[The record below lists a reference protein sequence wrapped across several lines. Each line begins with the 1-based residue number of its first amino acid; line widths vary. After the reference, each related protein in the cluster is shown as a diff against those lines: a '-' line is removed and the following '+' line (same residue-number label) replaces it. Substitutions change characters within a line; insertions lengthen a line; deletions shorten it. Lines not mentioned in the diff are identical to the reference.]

1 MAEFDNLTELDDLNK
16 KPFFSRVDWT
26 AFWTAT
32 VVCFIV
38 YFFTLAPTVTL
49 EDSGELAVAGD
60 WLGVPHPPGYPIWT
74 MTAWVFTKV
83 FAFVKFRGQPNPAWS
98 IGLLSA
104 VLGALSAGL
113 TALLICRSG
122 RDILRQS
129 KMLSHDMSE
138 KTEDIICG
146 VGGFTSSLLFAFTP
160 IMWSQA
166 VIVEVYTLNAFFL
179 VLVMLFTYMWVRRP
193 QNKTLF
199 MAAFLFGLGLTNYQ
213 VILLAGV
220 ALAICIMFRDFKLLR
235 DFILAA
241 IPFALVFGLIML
253 FSKLPLVIQAGKPVP
268 ITATIKDLGDILDLL
283 FTKGALPPIIH
294 PTNITMY
301 FYLFLNCTW
310 LSVVYFIFPRGRTVA
325 PTILF
330 AQLGLAFYIYMP
342 IVSDMRNPPMNWGYP
357 RTWEG
362 FIHAITRGQ
371 YEAIVPAHI
380 FSLRFINQ
388 IGVYL
393 ADLRLNYRLSIAL
406 IGFLPFA
413 AWHVRTRNRD
423 YPVMSIAV
431 ILAAVAAGVALLTMN
446 IPGMSAFYK
455 TPALGVILIAAIG
468 ALGIIVSRMDHV
480 VRQHLLNSQAPIMER
495 ITAAVVLAGTALA
508 GIALVMRD
516 VISVTEPIRKSKT
529 PLSPE
534 QISSII
540 KDCSVIAMIV
550 VAILLATAV
559 VYWLLRSKK
568 IKLSVH
574 EESQQWLMST
584 TVTFIILGIG
594 LIALANIKMDIQDT
608 FIQRVKFISSHMFF
622 AFWIGYGLIFLLA
635 HIDGWFGR
643 SSGLKTFAIV
653 IAASLPIVPLLV
665 NEYDKELLYVYGGA
679 EQNGHD
685 FGWQFGNYQL
695 RGAEAIIEELSPDE
709 EPLPNPTFP
718 PEMGQ
723 EAIFFGGTDPGRFV
737 PTYMIYSA
745 DVRPDVYLITQNALA
760 DNTYMSVMRDLY
772 GNDIWI
778 PSVTDSA
785 KAFKT
790 YVDEIKS
797 GKRPKTAGI
806 KTEGGRVQISGVLGV
821 MEING
826 ILAKDIFDYNNYKHE
841 FYVEES
847 YVIRWMYPYLMP
859 HGLIMKIQH
868 DRMAKLTPTMVN
880 NDIDFWDWYTRRL
893 TSDEKFTRDV
903 VARKSFSKLR
913 SAIAGL
919 YANRRLIKE
928 AEIAFL
934 EARKLYEL
942 SPEANFRLAEVY
954 MRSSQFD
961 KAMDVITEF
970 GEMDPANTKVAA
982 FTNRISSIEKINKS
996 IRELELK
1003 SKDGKFTTDQALRLA
1018 DLYRQVGQ
1026 IGRHNN
1032 LLSSILNNKN
1042 LPAPILFQVAQKYEQ
1057 TKNYKAMDKALTLC
1071 LKKMPENAPANNFL
1085 TIARMYSKSRNGVG
1099 MRDSLT
1105 AYLKR
1110 APNDWRAWMDLASIQ
1125 MQLKDPTNASA
1136 SLGAAIRYG
1145 GTEAQ
1150 QTIQKNPTLNNL
1162 LKSRS
1167 SRTKNL
1173 MNMGL

>member
-1 MAEFDNLTELDDLNK
+1 
-16 KPFFSRVDWT
+16 
-26 AFWTAT
+26 
-32 VVCFIV
+32 
-38 YFFTLAPTVTL
+38 
-49 EDSGELAVAGD
+49 
-60 WLGVPHPPGYPIWT
+60 
-74 MTAWVFTKV
+74 
-83 FAFVKFRGQPNPAWS
+83 
-98 IGLLSA
+98 
-104 VLGALSAGL
+104 
-113 TALLICRSG
+113 
-122 RDILRQS
+122 
-129 KMLSHDMSE
+129 
-138 KTEDIICG
+138 
-146 VGGFTSSLLFAFTP
+146 
-160 IMWSQA
+160 MWSQA

-241 IPFALVFGLIML
+241 IPFVLIFGLIYH
-253 FSKLPLVIQAGKPVP
+253 FGSVKPKP
-268 ITATIKDLGDILDLL
+268 QIKDIGDMLGVL
-283 FTKGALPPIIH
+283 FAHGALPPIIH

-301 FYLFLNCTW
+301 AYLFLNCAW
-310 LSVVYFIFPRGRTVA
+310 ISVVYFIFPRGRTVA

-362 FIHAITRGQ
+362 FLHAITRGQ

-380 FSLRFINQ
+380 FSLRFIHQ

-413 AWHVRTRNRD
+413 AWHVHARNRD

-431 ILAAVAAGVALLTMN
+431 ILAASSAGLSLLTMI
-446 IPGMSAFYK
+446 IPGLPIYK
-455 TPALGVILIAAIG
+455 IPALGVILIAAVG
-468 ALGIIVSRMDHV
+468 ALGIIVSRTDHV
-480 VRQHLLNSQAPIMER
+480 IQQHLLNPQAKFMER
-495 ITAAVVLAGTALA
+495 ATAAVVLAGTALA

-516 VISVTEPIRKSKT
+516 VLSVTEPIRKSKT
-529 PLSPE
+529 PLPQE
-534 QISSII
+534 QISFII
-540 KDCSVIAMIV
+540 KECSGIGMIV
-550 VAILLATAV
+550 IAILLATAV
-559 VYWLLRSKK
+559 VYWLLRTKQ

-584 TVTFIILGIG
+584 TVTFVILGIG

-643 SSGLKTFAIV
+643 ANGLKTFAIL
-653 IAASLPIVPLLV
+653 IAAALPIVPLLV
-665 NEYDKELLYVYGGA
+665 NQYDKELLYVYGGA

-709 EPLPNPTFP
+709 EPLPNPIFP
-718 PEMGQ
+718 PKMGQ
-723 EAIFFGGTDPGRFV
+723 DAIFFGGTDPGRFV

-778 PSVTDSA
+778 PSVKDSA

-826 ILAKDIFDYNNYKHE
+826 ILAKNIFDYNNYKHE

-868 DRMAKLTPTMVN
+868 DRMQKLTPTMVN

-893 TSDEKFTRDV
+893 TSDEKFNRDV

-919 YANRRLIKE
+919 YANRGLRKE
-928 AEIAFL
+928 AETAFL

-982 FTNRISSIEKINKS
+982 FTNRISSIEKINKK
-996 IRELELK
+996 IRDLEQE
-1003 SKDGKFTTDQALRLA
+1003 SKNGKFTTDQALRLA
-1018 DLYRQVGQ
+1018 DLYRQIGQ
-1026 IGRHNN
+1026 AGRHNN

-1057 TKNYKAMDKALTLC
+1057 TKNYKAMNGVLTLC
-1071 LKKMPENAPANNFL
+1071 MKKLPANAPANNFL
-1085 TIARMYSKSRNGVG
+1085 AIAKMYAKAQNGVG
-1099 MRDSLT
+1099 MRDALT

-1110 APNDWRAWMDLASIQ
+1110 KPNDWRAWMDLASIQ
-1125 MQLKDPTNASA
+1125 MQLRDPTNASA

-1150 QTIQKNPTLNNL
+1150 QIIQKNPALNKL
-1162 LKSRS
+1162 LKTRA

-1173 MNMGL
+1173 INMGM